1 MLEKTGITVDI
12 MAGYE
17 EVLWGRNRDENVCE
31 IVIFFRFKTKG
42 VL

>member
-17 EVLWGRNRDENVCE
+17 EVLLGRNRDEKY
-31 IVIFFRFKTKG
+31 FAKS
-42 VL
+42 

>member
-17 EVLWGRNRDENVCE
+17 EVLWGVGKLGKKNILRNRD
-31 IVIFFRFKTKG
+31 IFP
-42 VL
+42 L

>member
-17 EVLWGRNRDENVCE
+17 EVLWGVGKLGKKNV
-31 IVIFFRFKTKG
+31 
-42 VL
+42 L

>member
-17 EVLWGRNRDENVCE
+17 EVLWGRNRDENVCK
-31 IVIFFRFKTKG
+31 IVIFSSLKPE
-42 VL
+42 VVV